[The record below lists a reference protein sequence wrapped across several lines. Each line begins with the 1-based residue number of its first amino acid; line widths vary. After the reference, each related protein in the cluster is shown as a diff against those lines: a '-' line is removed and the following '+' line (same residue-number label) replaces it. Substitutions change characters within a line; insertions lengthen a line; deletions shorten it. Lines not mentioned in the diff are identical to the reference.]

1 MSVPSSTYFPYKE
14 AEEEL
19 QIAEQNFRNSIDNS
33 PLGIC
38 IVTAEGE
45 LLYANQALLDIYGY
59 SSVEELK
66 ATPAR
71 KCYAPK
77 SYAEY
82 QERIQRKKLR
92 KPVPSSY
99 EISIVRKDGGIRH
112 LIVSRKAVVWGGEL
126 QFQTIY
132 QDITDRKRAE
142 HDLSKRMKELQCLYD
157 ISEIAERPS
166 ISADVLYHRI
176 ANQIPS
182 GWQYPEI
189 TCCRITI
196 NKKKYRTDNYKET
209 EWKQSADIK
218 IHNEAIGK
226 VEVNY
231 LEERPEIDKG
241 PFLKEE
247 RQLINSIAERVGLI
261 IERMQTRKTLMESEA
276 RLRTIL
282 DNTYDVIFQLSPL
295 SIIQYVSPKVKE
307 VYGYEPEDL
316 IGKHLKKT
324 TPVSELPKVLK
335 ALRSVLS
342 GKVISNLEVDQMD
355 FNGNIV
361 SMEINAAPV
370 IKDGKTIAV
379 QGAMRDITERKHA
392 EENIKRAAEE
402 WRTTFDNIPDLISI
416 HDKGFRVVRSN
427 KAFARTCKLKPQA
440 VVGSICYE
448 LIHGTNEPCADCPL
462 RQSLTTQKLSR
473 SEFFNPHL
481 GIYMEVTCSPIING
495 NGDAVASVHIM
506 RDVTEHRQM
515 LETLQGS
522 EERYRLVA
530 DNAADVIWTVDL
542 NMRPTYISPSIS
554 RLLGYSAE
562 EAMAK
567 PMEEIFTPAS
577 FEMAMKVL
585 AEELAIEE
593 LEQKDLFRARLL
605 EIHMIHKDGSTVPV
619 EIKYTFL
626 RDADTKPVG
635 ILAIARDI
643 TERKQAEAKLKESE
657 SKYRAIF
664 ETTGTAMIII
674 EEDTKISLANAEFEK
689 LSGYSQG
696 EIEGKKSFTEFI
708 AEGEVERL
716 KEYHRQRRINPD
728 AVPKQYETQ
737 FVDRKGNIKDVY
749 ASVDVV
755 PGTRRSVASILDIT
769 KRKQTERDLKIEA
782 QLLDNATDSIFVY
795 TPTGNITYANETAY
809 KSHGYTKEELM
820 AINRRDLATPE
831 YSKLFDA
838 RIKTLLA
845 KGETTWESAHL
856 RKDRSAILVEVHAQ
870 VIRTNGKKLILD
882 VARDITE
889 RKQMQ
894 EQLIVADRL
903 ATLGELISGIA
914 HELNNPLT
922 SIIGFAQLLLAKDI
936 PGGVKEDLKV
946 IYEEAERTSRVV
958 RNLLAFARR
967 HEPEK
972 KPENINEVIK
982 AVLTLRT
989 YEQKVHNIQ
998 ASTQFAPDLPEI
1010 VADGFQLQQVFLN
1023 IIVNAEYFMAAAHG
1037 GGNLNIT
1044 TERVGDKIR
1053 ASFTD
1058 DGAGIPQENLSH
1070 LFDPFFTTKD
1080 VGRGTGLG
1088 LSICH
1093 GIVTEHGGSI
1103 YAQSELGKGATFIIE
1118 LPIRQKK

>member
-295 SIIQYVSPKVKE
+295 GIIQYVSPKVKE

-402 WRTTFDNIPDLISI
+402 WRTTFDTIPDLVSI
-416 HDKGFRVVRSN
+416 HDKDFKVIRLN
-427 KAFARTCKLKPQA
+427 KAFAGTCKMKPQA
-440 VVGSICYE
+440 IVGSVCYE
-448 LIHGTNEPCADCPL
+448 LIHGTKEPWADCPHRRAL
-462 RQSLTTQKLSR
+462 ATRKPSWC
-473 SEFFNPHL
+473 EFFNPHL
-481 GIYMEVTCSPIING
+481 GIYMEVTCSPILNG
-495 NGDAVASVHIM
+495 NGDATASVHIM
-506 RDVTEHRQM
+506 RDVTERRQM
-515 LETLQGS
+515 LETLQES
-522 EERYRLVA
+522 EECYRLVA

-542 NMRPTYISPSIS
+542 NMRPTYISPSIT
-554 RLLGYSAE
+554 RLLGYSVE

-567 PMEEIFTPAS
+567 PMEEVFAPSS
-577 FEMAMKVL
+577 FRLAMGVL
-585 AEELAIEE
+585 AEELAVEE
-593 LEQKDLFRARLL
+593 LEQKDLLRSRLL
-605 EIHMIHKDGSTVPV
+605 EIYMIRKDGSVVPV

-635 ILAIARDI
+635 ILAIARGI
-643 TERKQAEAKLKESE
+643 AERKLMEAALQDSE
-657 SKYRAIF
+657 SKYRTIF
-664 ETTGTAMIII
+664 ETTGVAMVII
-674 EEDTKISLANAEFEK
+674 EEDTTISLANTEFEK
-689 LSGYSQG
+689 LSGYSKK
-696 EIEGKKSFTEFI
+696 EIEGKKSWAEFVLK
-708 AEGEVERL
+708 GDLERM
-716 KEYHRQRRINPD
+716 KAYHRWRRIDP
-728 AVPKQYETQ
+728 ATAPKQYEFQ
-737 FVDRKGNIKDVY
+737 LVDRNGNVKDIFL
-749 ASVDVV
+749 AVDLI
-755 PGTRRSVASILDIT
+755 PGTKKSVAS
-769 KRKQTERDLKIEA
+769 
-782 QLLDNATDSIFVY
+782 LL
-795 TPTGNITYANETAY
+795 
-809 KSHGYTKEELM
+809 
-820 AINRRDLATPE
+820 
-831 YSKLFDA
+831 
-838 RIKTLLA
+838 
-845 KGETTWESAHL
+845 
-856 RKDRSAILVEVHAQ
+856 
-870 VIRTNGKKLILD
+870 
-882 VARDITE
+882 DITE

-903 ATLGELISGIA
+903 ATLGELVSGIA

-936 PGGVKEDLKV
+936 PGDIKEDLNV
-946 IYEEAERTSRVV
+946 IYEEAERTSKVV
-958 RNLLAFARR
+958 RNLLTFARK

-972 KPENINEVIK
+972 KPVNLNGAIEI
-982 AVLTLRT
+982 VLALRA

-998 ASTQFAPDLPEI
+998 ASTQFTPGLPEI
-1010 VADGFQLQQVFLN
+1010 MADGFQLQQVFLN
-1023 IIVNAEYFMAAAHG
+1023 IIINAEYFMTLAHG
-1037 GGNLNIT
+1037 GGNLNVT

-1058 DGAGIPQENLSH
+1058 DGAGISQENLSH

-1080 VGRGTGLG
+1080 VGKGTGLG

-1093 GIVTEHGGSI
+1093 GIVIEHGGSI
-1103 YAQSELGKGATFIIE
+1103 YAQSEPGKGTTFVVE
-1118 LPIRQKK
+1118 LPIS